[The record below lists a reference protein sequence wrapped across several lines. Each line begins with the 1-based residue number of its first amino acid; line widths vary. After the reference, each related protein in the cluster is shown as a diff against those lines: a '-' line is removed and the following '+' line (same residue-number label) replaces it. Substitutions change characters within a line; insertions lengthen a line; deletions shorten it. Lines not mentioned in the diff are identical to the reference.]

1 MKDKNDTD
9 TIREVQLLLEELL
22 QNKQNGIEF
31 ILHDEDAKECGAD
44 GNCLFMLEA
53 REGYYFT
60 ENYTGDFIKEI
71 TEKMLRLVKIYIWY
85 AWILSTKPN
94 YETIFIAAGKGIKA
108 ALPYRI

>member
-1 MKDKNDTD
+1 MMKS
-9 TIREVQLLLEELL
+9 
-22 QNKQNGIEF
+22 
-31 ILHDEDAKECGAD
+31 AKDCGAD

-85 AWILSTKPN
+85 AWILQQNLTMKQFLSRWERNKSGFTVP
-94 YETIFIAAGKGIKA
+94 YMRLIDEGPTIARLLGLHLGKTDGAIVED
-108 ALPYRI
+108 LLQL